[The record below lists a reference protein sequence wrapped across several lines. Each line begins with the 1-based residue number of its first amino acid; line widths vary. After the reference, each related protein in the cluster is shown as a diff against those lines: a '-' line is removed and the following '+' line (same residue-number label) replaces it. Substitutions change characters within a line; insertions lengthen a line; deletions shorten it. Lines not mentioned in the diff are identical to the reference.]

1 MDLQCLLINKQQFR
15 VQNWM
20 NMSSLSNWVSG
31 GRQLEMELL
40 EMKMVKLKHKMAFGD
55 QLF

>member
-40 EMKMVKLKHKMAFGD
+40 EMKMVKVKHKMAFGD